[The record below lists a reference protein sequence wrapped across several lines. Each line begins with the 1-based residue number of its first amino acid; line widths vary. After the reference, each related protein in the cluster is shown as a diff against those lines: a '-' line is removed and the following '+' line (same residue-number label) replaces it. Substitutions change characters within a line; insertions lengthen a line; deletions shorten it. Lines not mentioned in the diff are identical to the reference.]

1 MMSTGGAKF
10 VVVCDYSVLSGLYG
24 SRTMRFMRFFMV
36 AKSRRGSQR
45 VNSVITQFLLHREA
59 KRKNFRWA
67 DLVQR
72 T

>member
-1 MMSTGGAKF
+1 
-10 VVVCDYSVLSGLYG
+10 VEN
-24 SRTMRFMRFFMV
+24 SR
-36 AKSRRGSQR
+36 KGSQR
-45 VNSVITQFLLHREA
+45 VNTVIMQFLLQREA